1 MSHPIENM
9 LRTTMEQL
17 KQIVDVNTVIGT
29 PVAVGDAVILPVARV
44 SLGFLSGGGE
54 YEGKNSSVQRCGRTL
69 DETQLPYPFAGT
81 SVAGLCMTPT
91 AFLTLQGGHV
101 TVVPATCDTTLDRLI
116 DRVPQ
121 FIHEAERMVQTLAE
135 RCNAKSGQSK
145 RAGQDNGTGWND
157 QEDRK
162 EQKEQQE

>member
-29 PVAVGDAVILPVARV
+29 PVAVGDAIILPVSRV

-91 AFLTLQGGHV
+91 AFLTLQSGHV

-121 FIHEAERMVQTLAE
+121 FLHEAERMVQALAA
-135 RCNAKSGQSK
+135 RCSAKADQSGKGGEDRQ
-145 RAGQDNGTGWND
+145 ND
-157 QEDRK
+157 RNDRK
-162 EQKEQQE
+162 EQQDLQA

>member
-29 PVAVGDAVILPVARV
+29 PVAVGDAIILPVSRV

-121 FIHEAERMVQTLAE
+121 FLHEAERMVQALAA
-135 RCNAKSGQSK
+135 RCSARADQSGKGGEDRQ
-145 RAGQDNGTGWND
+145 N
-157 QEDRK
+157 DRK
-162 EQKEQQE
+162 EQQDLQA

>member
-29 PVAVGDAVILPVARV
+29 PVAVGDAIILPVSRV

-91 AFLTLQGGHV
+91 AFLTLQDGHV

-121 FIHEAERMVQTLAE
+121 FLHEAERMVQALAA
-135 RCNAKSGQSK
+135 RCSAKADQSGKDPEGRQ
-145 RAGQDNGTGWND
+145 ND
-157 QEDRK
+157 QNDRK
-162 EQKEQQE
+162 EQQDLQA

>member
-29 PVAVGDAVILPVARV
+29 PVAVGDAIILPVSRV

-91 AFLTLQGGHV
+91 AFLTLQDGHV
-101 TVVPATCDTTLDRLI
+101 TVVPATCDTTLDCLI

-121 FIHEAERMVQTLAE
+121 FLHEAERMVQALAA
-135 RCNAKSGQSK
+135 RCSAKDDQSGKGGEDRQ
-145 RAGQDNGTGWND
+145 N
-157 QEDRK
+157 DRK
-162 EQKEQQE
+162 EQQDLQA

>member
-29 PVAVGDAVILPVARV
+29 PVAVGDAIILPVSRV

-121 FIHEAERMVQTLAE
+121 FLHEAERMVQALAA
-135 RCNAKSGQSK
+135 RCSAKADQSGKGGEGRQ
-145 RAGQDNGTGWND
+145 ND
-157 QEDRK
+157 QNDRK
-162 EQKEQQE
+162 EQQDLQA

>member
-29 PVAVGDAVILPVARV
+29 PVAVGDAIILPVSRV

-121 FIHEAERMVQTLAE
+121 FLHEAERMVQALAA
-135 RCNAKSGQSK
+135 RCSAKADQSGKDGEDRQ
-145 RAGQDNGTGWND
+145 N
-157 QEDRK
+157 DRK
-162 EQKEQQE
+162 EQQDLQA

>member
-17 KQIVDVNTVIGT
+17 KQIVDVNTVVGT

-54 YEGKNSSVQRCGRTL
+54 YEGRNGSVQRCGRAL

-121 FIHEAERMVQTLAE
+121 LLHEAERMVQALAA
-135 RCNAKSGQSK
+135 RCNAKPGQSGTT
-145 RAGQDNGTGWND
+145 GQGKACDGND
-157 QEDRK
+157 QGARQ
-162 EQKEQQE
+162 EQGERRA

>member
-29 PVAVGDAVILPVARV
+29 PVAVGDAIILPVSRV

-121 FIHEAERMVQTLAE
+121 FLHEAERMVQALAA
-135 RCNAKSGQSK
+135 RCNAKADQSGKGGEDRQ
-145 RAGQDNGTGWND
+145 N
-157 QEDRK
+157 DRK
-162 EQKEQQE
+162 EQQDLQA

>member
-17 KQIVDVNTVIGT
+17 KHIVDVNTVIGT
-29 PVAVGDAVILPVARV
+29 PVAVGDAIILPVSRV

-121 FIHEAERMVQTLAE
+121 FLQEAERMVQALAA
-135 RCNAKSGQSK
+135 RCSAKADQSGKGGEVRQ
-145 RAGQDNGTGWND
+145 N
-157 QEDRK
+157 DRK
-162 EQKEQQE
+162 EQQDLQA